1 MDIIYRFDPYAP
13 LEYKAPKTNRAALK
27 QLSRGNARF
36 AAIVEN
42 LQARAAGEVSGKA
55 TIIPFN
61 PISLGVPLLSGLE
74 PVHSPFA
81 MVLGCSD
88 ARVPVEQILDCSAN
102 DLFVVR
108 VAGNVFGSECL
119 GSIDYA
125 ASNLRSSIRS
135 AVVLGHTGCGAITAA
150 VDAYLAPSE
159 FASIALSHAIRTL
172 IDRITWAV
180 RGSARALT
188 ITFGPEIKQDPRY
201 REWLIGT
208 SVYMNAA
215 LTAYDVQREVNLV
228 TQGLVASYT
237 VYDVALARISALPLL
252 ASEQVRETPAF
263 LPAPKSI
270 QDFSRIAQDVI
281 ARLIPTLGGSPAPA
295 LPE

>member
-13 LEYKAPKTNRAALK
+13 LEYQAPKTNRAALK
-27 QLSRGNARF
+27 KMSQGNARF

-42 LQARAAGEVSGKA
+42 LQARAAGKVSGKP

-61 PISLGVPLLSGLE
+61 PISLGVPLIPGLE

-135 AVVLGHTGCGAITAA
+135 AIVLGHTGCGAITAA
-150 VDAYLAPSE
+150 VDTYLAPSE

-188 ITFGPEIKQDPRY
+188 IAFGPEIPQDPRY
-201 REWLIGT
+201 REWLIST

-215 LTAYDVQREVNLV
+215 LTAYDLQREVDLV
-228 TQGLVASYT
+228 TEGLVASYT
-237 VYDVALARISALPLL
+237 VYDVALARISALPLRG
-252 ASEQVRETPAF
+252 SDDVGNTPAF
-263 LPAPKSI
+263 LPAPKT
-270 QDFSRIAQDVI
+270 QEDFSRFAQEVI
-281 ARLIPTLGGSPAPA
+281 ARLVPTVDGSPRG
-295 LPE
+295 LTD